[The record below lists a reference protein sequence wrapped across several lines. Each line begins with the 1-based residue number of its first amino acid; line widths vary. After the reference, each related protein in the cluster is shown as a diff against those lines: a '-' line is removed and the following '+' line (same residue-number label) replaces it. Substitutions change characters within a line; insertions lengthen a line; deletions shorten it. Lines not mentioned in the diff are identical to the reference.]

1 MPSQTAL
8 ALEDIAGKLS
18 LSLSAE
24 QQSQIEDYLALLV
37 KWNKVFNLT
46 AVDEPEQML
55 SRHVAD
61 SLSIV
66 AYLSGDSLLDV
77 GTGAGLPGL
86 IIAIVRPDI
95 QVTLLDSN
103 AKKTRFLQQV
113 KAQLRLSN
121 VTIVHGRIEQVTLP
135 EFAMITARA
144 FASIRQIIDLAGRH
158 CDDAGSLLLMK
169 GVYPH
174 EELQTELKPFTLQ
187 DVIPLSVPGSDAER
201 HLVRL
206 NR

>member
-1 MPSQTAL
+1 MPSTTAS
-8 ALEDIAGKLS
+8 ALDEIAEQLS
-18 LSLSAE
+18 LSLSSD
-24 QQSQIEDYLALLV
+24 QQGQIEDYLALLV

-46 AVDEPEQML
+46 AVDAPEQML

-66 AYLSGDSLLDV
+66 PYLDGDSLLDV
-77 GTGAGLPGL
+77 GTGAGLPG
-86 IIAIVRPDI
+86 IMIAIVRPDI

-103 AKKTRFLQQV
+103 AKKTRFLQHV
-113 KAQLRLSN
+113 KAQLSLSN
-121 VTIVHGRIEQVTLP
+121 VTVVHGRIEQVTLP

-174 EELQTELKPFTLQ
+174 EELQTDLQPFTLR
-187 DVIPLSVPGSDAER
+187 DVIPLKVPGSDAER

>member
-1 MPSQTAL
+1 MGSVLQDIADQFAL
-8 ALEDIAGKLS
+8 ALS
-18 LSLSAE
+18 SE
-24 QQSQIEDYLALLV
+24 QQQQIEDYLALLV
-37 KWNKVFNLT
+37 KWNKVYNLT
-46 AVDEPEQML
+46 AIDSPAEMR

-66 AYLSGDSLLDV
+66 SYLEGDSLLDV

-86 IIAIVRPDI
+86 IIAIVCPDI
-95 QVTLLDSN
+95 SVTLLDSN

-113 KAQLRLSN
+113 KAQLGLAN
-121 VTIVHGRIEQVTLP
+121 VTIVHGRVEQVTLP
-135 EFAMITARA
+135 KFAMITARA
-144 FASIRQIIDLAGRH
+144 FASIRQIIDLAGGH

-169 GVYPH
+169 GIYPH
-174 EELQTELKPFTLQ
+174 EELQTGLKPFALR
-187 DVIPLSVPGSDAER
+187 DVIPLKVPGSEAER

>member
-1 MPSQTAL
+1 MASTTAL
-8 ALEDIAGKLS
+8 ALEEIAEQLS
-18 LSLSAE
+18 LSLSPE
-24 QQSQIEDYLALLV
+24 QQGQIEDYLALLV

-46 AVDEPEQML
+46 AVDAPEQMM

-66 AYLSGDSLLDV
+66 PYLDGDSLLDV

-113 KAQLRLSN
+113 KAQLSLSN
-121 VTIVHGRIEQVTLP
+121 VTVVHGRIEQVTLP
-135 EFAMITARA
+135 QFAMITARA
-144 FASIRQIIDLAGRH
+144 FASIRQIIDLTGRH

-174 EELQTELKPFTLQ
+174 EELQTELKPFTLR

>member
-1 MPSQTAL
+1 MASTTAL
-8 ALEDIAGKLS
+8 ALEEIAEQLLLS
-18 LSLSAE
+18 LSPE
-24 QQSQIEDYLALLV
+24 QQGQIEDYLALLV

-46 AVDEPEQML
+46 AVDAPEQMM

-66 AYLSGDSLLDV
+66 PYLDGDSLLDV

-113 KAQLRLSN
+113 KAQLSLSN
-121 VTIVHGRIEQVTLP
+121 VTVVHCRIEQVTLP
-135 EFAMITARA
+135 QFAMITARA
-144 FASIRQIIDLAGRH
+144 FASIRQIIDLTGRH

-174 EELQTELKPFTLQ
+174 EELQTELKPFTLR